1 MSSLKIV
8 PIGEFADAAVDPSA
22 DNFELLADGAARV
35 AAEKSMSWVD
45 APEGLPVAGMKALKI
60 SYRMAAGWK
69 FLRLV
74 PKTAA
79 LAQIENT
86 NDRLPG
92 SVGMWIHGDGVVS
105 AARLRFVDST
115 GQTFQIDGGKI
126 DWKGWRY
133 ITFPLSGQKST
144 FWGGANDAAIHYP
157 IKWDSI
163 FLLDNAS
170 RQPVEGEI
178 YLSAPTLIYSY

>member
-1 MSSLKIV
+1 LKVV

-22 DNFELLADGAARV
+22 NDFKLIADGNAKV
-35 AAEKSMSWVD
+35 ASGQSMSWVD

-60 SYRMAAGWK
+60 SYRMGAGWR

-74 PKTAA
+74 PKTEA

-86 NDRLPG
+86 KDLLPD
-92 SVGMWIHGDGVVS
+92 SVGMWIHGDGGVTV
-105 AARLRFVDST
+105 ARLRFVDST
-115 GQTFQIDGGKI
+115 GQTFQTDGGKI

-133 ITFPLSGQKST
+133 ITFPLSSQKSAS
-144 FWGGANDAAIHYP
+144 WGGANDGGIHYP

-163 FLLDNAS
+163 FLLDNPS
-170 RQPVEGEI
+170 KQPVEGEI
-178 YLSAPTLIYSY
+178 YLSAPTLIY